1 VKNLS
6 TPKKNQL
13 LLLSI
18 LWLLCNNA
26 ATNAQSTSTAPPET
40 MKVSLFQTQTNG
52 TFILADG
59 NLTVYDDSFLN
70 EIGDDAL
77 KMDNFGENFGIARDG
92 VNLSVEQR
100 KKINIYDTTFFVM
113 WNMQRR
119 SYRLRIINKNLNHL
133 GLLGNF
139 IDTYLNT
146 RTPLLLNDTNYIDFT
161 VNSIPASSASN
172 RFRVEYRNPLLM
184 PLSSSFI
191 SFSAQEKLNIISLQ
205 WTVSSPRE
213 TKEFV
218 VEHATDAIHFSAI
231 ETVKAD
237 KPEAT
242 GKYATIDEANRNGDQ
257 FYRIKMISLTGQV
270 EYSTIFKVNV
280 KKALNAQDFII
291 YPNPVE
297 QKTVNILFPSGSLG
311 KYNISLI
318 NNTGVIQKLPSVQV
332 IQSQRLHKLVLP
344 ANTNS
349 GIFQLKISDSNNQF
363 IVKSINVL

>member
-1 VKNLS
+1 MKNLF
-6 TPKKNQL
+6 TIKQNQL

-18 LWLLCNNA
+18 VWLLSNNT
-26 ATNAQSTSTAPPET
+26 ATIAQSTSTAPPET

-52 TFILADG
+52 TFTLADG
-59 NLTVYDDSFLN
+59 NLTVYDDIFLN
-70 EIGDDAL
+70 EVGDDAL
-77 KMDNFGENFGIARDG
+77 KMNNFGENLGIVRDG

-113 WNMQRR
+113 WNMQQRN
-119 SYRLRIINKNLNHL
+119 YRLRIINKNLNHL
-133 GLLGNF
+133 GLIGNF

-161 VNSIPASSASN
+161 VNGIPASSASN
-172 RFRVEYRNPLLM
+172 RFRVEYRNPLLE

-191 SFSAQEKLNIISLQ
+191 AFSAESKVNFISLK
-205 WTVSSPRE
+205 WTVSSPRD

-218 VEHATDAIHFSAI
+218 VEHAADAIHFSAI
-231 ETVKAD
+231 ETLKAD
-237 KPEAT
+237 RAEAT
-242 GKYATIDEANRNGDQ
+242 GKYATTDAPSKNGDQ
-257 FYRIKMISLTGQV
+257 FYRIKMISLTGLA
-270 EYSTIFKVNV
+270 EYSSIVKVNM
-280 KKALNAQDFII
+280 KKALNAGDFII

-318 NNTGVIQKLPSVQV
+318 SNTGAVQKIPSVEVIQG
-332 IQSQRLHKLVLP
+332 QRLQKLVLP

-349 GIFQLKISDSNNQF
+349 GVYQLKIIDSNNQF